1 MFLAVFGPL
10 SAVMDE
16 IEKAK
21 EDILV
26 LVAEIAETDDQNV
39 PVLLLGLKGT
49 DLFYFTT
56 WQLSI
61 LNGNEMQ

>member
-1 MFLAVFGPL
+1 
-10 SAVMDE
+10 MDE